1 MCTFDK
7 KVPGKILE
15 NSCLFKFTLMSRKF
29 ILALNPKL
37 VLVFLLYMFFL
48 SAMFSAYGQDT
59 VSDTLKLTI
68 KQAEDR
74 FLKNNLQ
81 LLAQHYNIDI
91 ADAQVITARLFPNP
105 DFSISNGIAGTD
117 EPNPAN
123 EQSASISQ
131 LITTAGKRNKS
142 IRLAKIG
149 VEQAKYQFF
158 DLIRTLKFT
167 LRNDFYTVYF
177 QRQSAKVYNQEIS
190 SLDKTLTA
198 YKDQYAK
205 GNIAEKELLRIQ
217 AQLYSLQVEYNGLLT
232 GIDTTESQLKLML
245 RIQPVTPID
254 PQVAGDIAGKE
265 TLTSMPYQRLLD
277 SAYINR
283 YDLQYSKITVDYNNM
298 NLELQKATAVPDVSL
313 SLNFDK
319 LGSYGH
325 NFLSAGISLPIPLFN
340 RNQGN
345 IKQAHLQVDQSKVQL
360 QSQQSTVE
368 SDVATN
374 YKIALRLEKLYNSFD
389 PKFKQDFNHLIEEV
403 FKNYEKRNISMLEFL
418 DFYDSFKTN
427 TLQLNSLL
435 LSRITSLE
443 QLNYVTGTP
452 FFNQ

>member
-1 MCTFDK
+1 M
-7 KVPGKILE
+7 
-15 NSCLFKFTLMSRKF
+15 FK
-29 ILALNPKL
+29 KL
-37 VLVFLLYMFFL
+37 VLAFLVVKILYM
-48 SAMFSAYGQDT
+48 AGGFSAYAQT
-59 VSDTLKLTI
+59 PVSDTLKITI

-81 LLAQHYNIDI
+81 LLAQHYNIGI
-91 ADAQVITARLFPNP
+91 AEAQVITARLFPNP
-105 DFSISNGIAGTD
+105 DFGINTGLAGTN
-117 EPNPAN
+117 EPNPFV
-123 EQSASISQ
+123 EQSANISQ

-142 IRLAKIG
+142 IQLAKIG
-149 VEQAKYQFF
+149 VEQSKYQFF

-167 LRNDFYTVYF
+167 LRSDFYTVYF
-177 QRQSAKVYNQEIS
+177 QRQSANVYTQEIG
-190 SLDKTLTA
+190 SLNKTLTA

-232 GIDTTESQLKLML
+232 GIDTTERQLKLML
-245 RIQPVTPID
+245 RVPSNTTID
-254 PQVAGDIAGKE
+254 PQVTENIAGKE
-265 TLTSMPYQRLLD
+265 TLTNVPYQRLLD
-277 SAYINR
+277 SAYVNR
-283 YDLQYSKITVDYNNM
+283 YDLKYSKITVDYNNM
-298 NLELQKATAVPDVSL
+298 NLALQKATAVPDVSV

-319 LGSYGH
+319 LGSYGN
-325 NFLSAGISLPIPLFN
+325 NFLSAGISLPLPLFS

-345 IKQAHLQVDQSKVQL
+345 IKQAHLQVDQSKLQL
-360 QSQQSTVE
+360 QSQQSIVE

-374 YKIALRLEKLYNSFD
+374 HKIALRLEKRYNSFD
-389 PKFKQDFNHLIEEV
+389 PKFKKDFNHLIEEV
-403 FKNYEKRNISMLEFL
+403 LKNYVKQNISMLEFL

-435 LSRITSLE
+435 LSRVTSLE

>member
-1 MCTFDK
+1 MFK
-7 KVPGKILE
+7 KFVLAFLVAKIL
-15 NSCLFKFTLMSRKF
+15 
-29 ILALNPKL
+29 
-37 VLVFLLYMFFL
+37 YM
-48 SAMFSAYGQDT
+48 AGGFSANAQT
-59 VSDTLKLTI
+59 AVSDTLKITI

-81 LLAQHYNIDI
+81 LLAQHYNIGI

-105 DFSISNGIAGTD
+105 DFGINTGLAGTN
-117 EPNPAN
+117 EPNPFV
-123 EQSASISQ
+123 EQSANISQ

-158 DLIRTLKFT
+158 DLVRTLKFT
-167 LRNDFYTVYF
+167 LRSDFYTVYF
-177 QRQSAKVYNQEIS
+177 QRQSANVYDQEIG
-190 SLDKTLTA
+190 SLNKTLTA

-245 RIQPVTPID
+245 RVPSNTSID
-254 PQVAGDIAGKE
+254 PQVTENIAEKE
-265 TLTSMPYQRLLD
+265 TLTNVPYQRLLD
-277 SAYINR
+277 SAYVNR
-283 YDLQYSKITVDYNNM
+283 YDLKYSKITVDYNDM
-298 NLELQKATAVPDVSL
+298 NLALQKATAIPDVSV

-319 LGSYGH
+319 LGSYGN
-325 NFLSAGISLPIPLFN
+325 NFLSAGISLPLPLFS

-345 IKQAHLQVDQSKVQL
+345 IKQAHLQVDQSKLQL
-360 QSQQSTVE
+360 QGQQDIVE
-368 SDVATN
+368 NDVATN
-374 YKIALRLEKLYNSFD
+374 YKIALRLEKLYNGFD

-435 LSRITSLE
+435 LSRVTSLE